1 MNNVYVQLKKCPSQ
15 SQKVKYYTVI
25 LHLCEVSTVNSQRQ
39 NVEWWLPGAEG
50 GEDAELLLNGYRVLV
65 FQEEKRYGD

>member
-1 MNNVYVQLKKCPSQ
+1 MYNLKSVLANRRKSNTIQLFYIYVRL
-15 SQKVKYYTVI
+15 
-25 LHLCEVSTVNSQRQ
+25 STVNSQRQ
-39 NVEWWLPGAEG
+39 KVEWWLPGAGG